1 LSGTGPGGAGLSGT
15 LPEGSEAAPGRDQ
28 DTAGGRSA
36 DLRRSLAAILRSGS
50 GRLPLPGSGQ
60 TLRRWQA
67 LADVAAQDLALVK
80 LFEGHT
86 DALAIMAELG
96 AADVDPAS
104 VWGTWAAEPP
114 SARLELRRGARGPRL
129 TGRKSWCSGAGIVSH
144 ALVTAWDGEGR
155 QCLAAVAIGQP
166 GVTVTTDGWHAVGMG
181 RAASGDVL
189 FDAAAAVEIG
199 IPGQYTG
206 RPGFWQ
212 GGCGIAACWYGG
224 AIPFADAVADVVTR
238 RDDPHAAAHLGAID
252 TALTAARALLIETAS
267 WIDEHPVASAQM
279 QALRSRAAV
288 EEAVSTVLAHAGR
301 ALGAGP
307 LCRDAALAQRFA
319 DLPVFLRQSHAERD
333 LAELGRLLSARKPA
347 PAGPAPAGTAP
358 AGTAPGTAGG
368 TAADAAGRAGMAAV
382 TAPGL
387 LPAGPGWRL

>member
-1 LSGTGPGGAGLSGT
+1 MTPSSDLAHRLSRL
-15 LPEGSEAAPGRDQ
+15 
-28 DTAGGRSA
+28 
-36 DLRRSLAAILRSGS
+36 LAAGS
-50 GRLPLPGSGQ
+50 GCLPRPGSGQ

-67 LADVAAQDLALVK
+67 LADVAAQDLALAK

-96 AADVDPAS
+96 AAEADPGS
-104 VWGTWAAEPP
+104 VWATWAAEPP
-114 SARLELRRGARGPRL
+114 TARLELRRTPQGARL
-129 TGRKSWCSGAGIVSH
+129 TGRKAWCSGAELASH
-144 ALVTAWDGEGR
+144 ALVTAWDEEDR

-189 FDAAAAVEIG
+189 FDAARAVEIG
-199 IPGQYTG
+199 APGQYTA

-224 AIPFADAVADVVTR
+224 ALPFADAVADLVRR

-252 TALTAARALLIETAS
+252 AALAAARALLAEAAC
-267 WIDEHPVASAQM
+267 WIDAYPAASARI

-288 EEAVSTVLAHAGR
+288 EEAVGNVLAHAGR
-301 ALGAGP
+301 ALGAAP

-319 DLPVFLRQSHAERD
+319 DLPVFVRQSHAERD
-333 LAELGRLLSARKPA
+333 LAELGRGLADCA
-347 PAGPAPAGTAP
+347 GDGGPAAHGS
-358 AGTAPGTAGG
+358 
-368 TAADAAGRAGMAAV
+368 
-382 TAPGL
+382 
-387 LPAGPGWRL
+387 RL

>member
-1 LSGTGPGGAGLSGT
+1 MKQP
-15 LPEGSEAAPGRDQ
+15 
-28 DTAGGRSA
+28 A
-36 DLRRSLAAILRSGS
+36 DLSRSLGQLLAAGS
-50 GRLPLPGSGQ
+50 GRLPLPGSGE

-67 LADVAAQDLALVK
+67 LGDVAARDLALAK

-96 AADVDPAS
+96 AAEVDPAS

-114 SARLELRRGARGPRL
+114 SARLELKRSAQGARL
-129 TGRKSWCSGAGIVSH
+129 TGRKAWCSGAEIVSH
-144 ALVTAWDGEGR
+144 AVLTAWDDQGA

-199 IPGQYTG
+199 EPGQYTA

-224 AIPFADAVADVVTR
+224 AVPFADAVADLLRR

-252 TALTAARALLIETAS
+252 AALAAARALLTETAA
-267 WIDEHPVASAQM
+267 WIDANP
-279 QALRSRAAV
+279 AA
-288 EEAVSTVLAHAGR
+288 
-301 ALGAGP
+301 
-307 LCRDAALAQRFA
+307 
-319 DLPVFLRQSHAERD
+319 
-333 LAELGRLLSARKPA
+333 PA
-347 PAGPAPAGTAP
+347 PANASAIARPRP
-358 AGTAPGTAGG
+358 
-368 TAADAAGRAGMAAV
+368 RCV
-382 TAPGL
+382 E
-387 LPAGPGWRL
+387 R

>member
-1 LSGTGPGGAGLSGT
+1 LRSARSERAGLRHTGPGGTGLSNAG
-15 LPEGSEAAPGRDQ
+15 PAGSEAAPRRGRDP
-28 DTAGGRSA
+28 AGGRSA
-36 DLRRSLAAILRSGS
+36 DLRRSLAAILGSGA

-67 LADVAAQDLALVK
+67 LADIAAQDLALVK

-96 AADVDPAS
+96 AADVDPAA

-114 SARLELRRGARGPRL
+114 SARLELRRGAGGPRL
-129 TGRKSWCSGAGIVSH
+129 SGRKSWCSGAGIVSH

-181 RAASGDVL
+181 RVASGDVL

-199 IPGQYTG
+199 MPGQYTG

-224 AIPFADAVADVVTR
+224 MLPFADAVADVVAR

-252 TALTAARALLIETAS
+252 AALTAARALLVETAS
-267 WIDEHPVASAQM
+267 WIDEHPFASAQM

-288 EEAVSTVLAHAGR
+288 EEAAGSVLAHAGR

-307 LCRDAALAQRFA
+307 LCRNAALAQRFA
-319 DLPVFLRQSHAERD
+319 DLPVFVRQSHAERD
-333 LAELGRLLSARKPA
+333 LAELGRLLSAREPA
-347 PAGPAPAGTAP
+347 PARTTGATAEDAGAW
-358 AGTAPGTAGG
+358 
-368 TAADAAGRAGMAAV
+368 
-382 TAPGL
+382 
-387 LPAGPGWRL
+387 PGWLL